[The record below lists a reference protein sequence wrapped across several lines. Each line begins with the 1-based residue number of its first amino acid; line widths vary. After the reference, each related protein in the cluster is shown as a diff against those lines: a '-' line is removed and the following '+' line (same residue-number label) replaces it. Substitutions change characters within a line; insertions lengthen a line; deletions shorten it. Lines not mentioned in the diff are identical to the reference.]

1 MIYRV
6 SKMPQRLQKD
16 GEDAGTCQLDVDSR
30 ASSQPVGQYI
40 SAKALR
46 EALRATD
53 FNSRHLADWFT
64 IRLRKSHRRYVKS
77 LRACAAASN
86 LYRMLPN
93 TTVSSTVV
101 SSTTIPTARWCPATE
116 PPRASP
122 LSMTLSRPEAFA
134 CIAMFEAG
142 KILEPDYLSAVF
154 AMTSGDSIYVAR
166 QLLEDP
172 YELHAET
179 EIRRI
184 PGNLGKPGLSFLV
197 PPPKPKIRTKSPGS
211 WDIINHAKFTGDIT
225 DSFWQT
231 SMHLTLTQYQPELR
245 ELGTNANENYIDQ
258 SSLLRESLVQVHDG
272 KEWLCDL
279 DILDTLSSQLLSR
292 VTCQCVEKVKT
303 LPNVIGVQEMAT
315 VDSWEELLTQPVSY
329 VPLVVRA
336 AGNFFGRLAAA
347 GLSTRLGR
355 HTVILP
361 KDVCWL
367 CTTRHVDK
375 IMQDSVEAGNI
386 VLVL

>member
-1 MIYRV
+1 MIQRV
-6 SKMPQRLQKD
+6 RGTSEGRPTNAQESRTDQRAVD
-16 GEDAGTCQLDVDSR
+16 PRAAGRPLEH
-30 ASSQPVGQYI
+30 YI
-40 SAKALR
+40 SAKTLQQTLR
-46 EALRATD
+46 PDD
-53 FNSRHLADWFT
+53 FSPRLLANWFT
-64 IRLRKSHRRYVKS
+64 TSLRKSHRSYVKS

-93 TTVSSTVV
+93 TTVSPTVI

-122 LSMTLSRPEAFA
+122 LTMTLSRAEAFA
-134 CIAMFEAG
+134 CIAMFESG

-154 AMTSGDSIYVAR
+154 AMTSGDSIYVAS

-172 YELHAET
+172 YELPAET

-184 PGNLGKPGLSFLV
+184 PGNLGRPGLSFLV
-197 PPPKPKIRTKSPGS
+197 PPPRPKVRAQSPES
-211 WDIINHAKFTGDIT
+211 WDIINHSKFTGDVT

-245 ELGTNANENYIDQ
+245 ELGANANENYIDQ
-258 SSLLRESLVQVHDG
+258 SSFLRESLVQVHDG
-272 KEWLCDL
+272 KQWLCDL
-279 DILDTLSSQLLSR
+279 DILGTLSSQLLSR
-292 VTCQCVEKVKT
+292 ATCQCLEKVKV
-303 LPNVIGVQEMAT
+303 LPESNELQEMAA
-315 VDSWEELLTQPVSY
+315 VDNWEELLTRPVTA

-355 HTVILP
+355 RTVILP
-361 KDVCWL
+361 KDVCWR
-367 CTTRHVDK
+367 CTTRHVNE
-375 IMQDSVEAGNI
+375 IIQGGVEAGNI